1 MYTLHNA
8 IRVTPQCWV
17 LELLSVLLGCL
28 ATLDWLEM
36 RQIRCV
42 QSTSGGT
49 FTASRRECT
58 VKCMFCLVLS
68 GLDMCITYILIWYIH
83 IYVLYE
89 IAPSN
94 ALLQRR
100 HMTTHFSAS
109 LFYLFLFFEF
119 LMFDAF
125 LVYPLLPLSIIFQLI
140 LPKRFVW
147 NTNCLHIF
155 LFYTTLYP

>member
-1 MYTLHNA
+1 M
-8 IRVTPQCWV
+8 C
-17 LELLSVLLGCL
+17 SVHIGRYFYCL
-28 ATLDWLEM
+28 K
-36 RQIRCV
+36 C
-42 QSTSGGT
+42 SG
-49 FTASRRECT
+49 
-58 VKCMFCLVLS
+58 KCMFCLVLS

-100 HMTTHFSAS
+100 HITTHLSAS
-109 LFYLFLFFEF
+109 LLYLFLFLGF

-125 LVYPLLPLSIIFQLI
+125 LVYPLLPLIIIFQSI
-140 LPKRFVW
+140 LPKRSDW

-155 LFYTTLYP
+155 LFQTTLYPQYRQYIYIVNILDRWE